1 MVEHLTPARP
11 NSALIQLFAEIS
23 NQRQHLF
30 AIIFAKMRQ
39 HWRSV
44 IFLQRILP
52 QLTPLFRQ
60 RLFLSFTFVVA
71 NQFIKHPAHIGHM
84 CGQRPGQLRPVSKVH
99 RPRQPR
105 TIKLIRRKRLGLFV
119 VNALQQVFQ
128 TPQEQIRHSQL
139 FSIVFRKQMQLGNG
153 AERWQ

>member
-11 NSALIQLFAEIS
+11 DGTLIQLFAKIG

-44 IFLQRILP
+44 IFLQHILP

-60 RLFLSFTFVVA
+60 RLFLSFAFVVA
-71 NQFIKHPAHIGHM
+71 NQFVKHPAHIGHM
-84 CGQRPGQLRPVSKVH
+84 SGQLPC
-99 RPRQPR
+99 
-105 TIKLIRRKRLGLFV
+105 
-119 VNALQQVFQ
+119 
-128 TPQEQIRHSQL
+128 
-139 FSIVFRKQMQLGNG
+139 
-153 AERWQ
+153 

>member
-1 MVEHLTPARP
+1 MVEHLTSAWPDC
-11 NSALIQLFAEIS
+11 ALIQLFAEIG

-30 AIIFAKMRQ
+30 AIVLAKMRQ
-39 HWRSV
+39 HWCSV
-44 IFLQRILP
+44 IFLQRVLP

-60 RLFLSFTFVVA
+60 RLFLSFTFIVA